1 MGYTIYWEPIYPVS
15 QAVWDAFEHR
25 ALSLIKRKRTG
36 KVETE
41 NTYVRPV
48 QKNVLRFQGAEGES
62 HETFYVTKDAD
73 EERPNFGSCKTARK
87 PYTTDVFI
95 CLILMFDLGMI
106 KGFHSD
112 DMNEQYPEALEY
124 VKKHYA
130 LKRSYAKLEKMGRY
144 ENSNNNPIKSAS
156 PLSQRPRKHTYKKAQ
171 KAEKKVKKARRTRRS

>member
-15 QAVWDAFEHR
+15 QAVWNTFEHR

-36 KVETE
+36 KVDTE
-41 NTYVRPV
+41 
-48 QKNVLRFQGAEGES
+48 KNVLSFAGSPEES
-62 HETFYVTKDAD
+62 HETFYVSKEPTED
-73 EERPNFGSCKTARK
+73 GSSFCKTARK
-87 PYTTDVFI
+87 AYTSDVFI

-144 ENSNNNPIKSAS
+144 EHSNNNPIKSVS

-171 KAEKKVKKARRTRRS
+171 KAEKKEKKAKKTRRS

>member
-15 QAVWDAFEHR
+15 QAVWNTFEHR
-25 ALSLIKRKRTG
+25 ALILITHKRTG

-41 NTYVRPV
+41 
-48 QKNVLRFQGAEGES
+48 KNVLSFEGAEGEN
-62 HETFYVTKDAD
+62 HETFYVSKEPEGGA
-73 EERPNFGSCKTARK
+73 NFCKTARM

-144 ENSNNNPIKSAS
+144 EHSNNNPIKSVS
-156 PLSQRPRKHTYKKAQ
+156 PLSQRPRKHTYKK
-171 KAEKKVKKARRTRRS
+171 KAEKKERKAKKTEKKERKAKKTFTPNS